1 MSQVDITG
9 HTLTDYKYKD
19 IEYMAKVQ
27 VTLYSHRVMSLT
39 DGRMSSCDQT
49 TVVWVEYDSVECSLL
64 RKCKSVECMIFIL
77 YV

>member
-39 DGRMSSCDQT
+39 DGRISSCDQNNSSMGR
-49 TVVWVEYDSVECSLL
+49 V
-64 RKCKSVECMIFIL
+64 
-77 YV
+77 

>member
-27 VTLYSHRVMSLT
+27 VTLHSHCVMSLT
-39 DGRMSSCDQT
+39 DGRMSRPNNS
-49 TVVWVEYDSVECSLL
+49 SVG
-64 RKCKSVECMIFIL
+64 RV
-77 YV
+77 